1 MRTVDVAVVGAG
13 SAGMQAYKAAKRWT
27 DSVVLI
33 EGGAYGT
40 TCAREGCMPSKLLIA
55 AAEHAHAAREA
66 ATFGID
72 AGEVR
77 VDGRAVM
84 ARMHRMRDEFVSG
97 VLSQIDEMPDE
108 DKLRGQARFREPGIV
123 EVDGTPLRA
132 HRVVLAT
139 GSIPRVPDQIRE
151 GAGDRCLTIADL
163 FELDDLPKSLVVF
176 GAGVIGIEAAQ
187 TMARLGVRVRCVS
200 KGGMVANLTDE
211 RVSGV
216 AAGILSGEF
225 PLAAEAEIGDVSRE
239 DDQVSVTF
247 KVDGETHTERF
258 DYALAATGRVPNVR
272 GIGLENAGLRLDEDG
287 VPVPDRATCQAQA
300 GEGPV
305 DAPVFVAGDAEGND
319 PVLPVA
325 VDDGRIAGDNAGRW
339 PDVKAHER
347 KAGLLI
353 TYTRP
358 SIGVCGLS
366 LKEIQ
371 DGGYDYRVGEASFAD
386 QGRAKVE
393 ARAKG
398 LVRIYGEWGT
408 GLILGA
414 ELIAPDGEHH
424 AHLLSWLIGMK
435 AEVGQALALP
445 VYHPCTEEAVRS
457 ALRELAREL
466 LLDDLPVERI
476 MPGH

>member
-1 MRTVDVAVVGAG
+1 MRTVDVAVIGAG

-33 EGGAYGT
+33 EDGHYGT

-55 AAEHAHAAREA
+55 AAEHAHDARNA

-77 VDGRAVM
+77 VDGRTVM
-84 ARMHRMRDEFVSG
+84 ARMHRMRDHFVG
-97 VLSQIDEMPDE
+97 AVIDGIRDVPGE
-108 DKLRGQARFREPGIV
+108 DKLEGHACIREPGIL
-123 EVDGTPLRA
+123 EVDGEPLRA
-132 HRVVLAT
+132 RRIVIAT
-139 GSIPRVPDQIRE
+139 GSVPRVPDQIGQ

-163 FELDDLPKSLVVF
+163 FAMDDLPESLVVF

-187 TMARLGVRVRCVS
+187 TMARLGVRVRCLS
-200 KGGMVANLTDE
+200 RGGMIANLTDE
-211 RVSGV
+211 RVSAV
-216 AAGILSGEF
+216 AAEVLGAEF
-225 PLAAEAEIGDVSRE
+225 PLAPESDIQDVRRE
-239 DDQVSVTF
+239 GEQVVVTF
-247 KVDGETHTERF
+247 EVDGETHTERF
-258 DYALAATGRVPNVR
+258 DYALVATGRVPNVR
-272 GIGLENAGLRLDEDG
+272 GLGLENAGLRLDENG
-287 VPVPDRATCQAQA
+287 VPVADRATCQVET
-300 GEGPV
+300 GEGPD

-347 KAGLLI
+347 KAGLLV

-358 SIGVCGLS
+358 SIGVCGLG
-366 LKEIQ
+366 LRAVK
-371 DGGYDYRVGEASFAD
+371 DGGFDYRVGEASFAD

-393 ARAKG
+393 DRAGG
-398 LVRIYGEWGT
+398 LVRIYGEWAT
-408 GLILGA
+408 GRILGA

-435 AEVGQALALP
+435 ATVADTLALP
-445 VYHPCTEEAVRS
+445 VYHPCTEEAIRT

-476 MPGH
+476 MPGR